1 VHRRLLSFEFFL
13 GQADFLGGSAVL
25 SLWDFVLN
33 FGLLKS
39 VFELRAQVCHRF
51 NLILIVS

>member
-1 VHRRLLSFEFFL
+1 MHRRLLSFEFFL

-25 SLWDFVLN
+25 SLWDLVLN

-39 VFELRAQVCHRF
+39 VFELRA
-51 NLILIVS
+51 